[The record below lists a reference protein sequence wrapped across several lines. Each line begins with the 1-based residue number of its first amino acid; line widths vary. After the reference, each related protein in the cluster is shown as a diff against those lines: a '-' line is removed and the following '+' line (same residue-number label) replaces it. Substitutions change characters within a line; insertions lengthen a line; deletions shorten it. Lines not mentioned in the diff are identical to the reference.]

1 MKVHLSPCLNAFC
14 TREVVS
20 TDYTPFCR
28 KCYREIPPHLRMA
41 LRVVLGCWRKAQRE
55 ADCAWMAGVVLRNPH
70 TLALSDLYDQIR
82 SEVWDYDWEQ
92 AVGTGWSYKTK
103 TYRPR
108 EYTDFDFSA

>member
-55 ADCAWMAGVVLRNPH
+55 ADYGWVAGVFVRNPH
-70 TLALSDLYDQIR
+70 SLALSDLYDQIR
-82 SEVWDYDWEQ
+82 SEVWDPGIDPEYFTKAFAEHTW
-92 AVGTGWSYKTK
+92 AV
-103 TYRPR
+103 
-108 EYTDFDFSA
+108 FSPE